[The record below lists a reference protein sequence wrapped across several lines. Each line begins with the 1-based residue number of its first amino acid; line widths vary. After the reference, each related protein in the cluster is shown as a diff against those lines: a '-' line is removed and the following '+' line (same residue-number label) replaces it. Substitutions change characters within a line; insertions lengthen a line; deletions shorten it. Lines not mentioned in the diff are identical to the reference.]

1 MNLVVLDG
9 RTINPGDNPWTPLEA
24 LGSLTVYPRTLAR
37 DIRKRSQEAD
47 ILLTNKTPL
56 TGKTIAVLP
65 NLKFIAVMATG
76 YDVVDLEAASK
87 RNIPVSNVPNYATN
101 SVAQFVLAL
110 ILELCHR
117 ISLHDQAVKSSEWS
131 KKKDFCFWKTP
142 QIELH
147 GLKMGI
153 IGFGRIGRR
162 VAELAHVLGMD
173 VLVHTPRIR
182 ETPPY
187 KPFAWKTLVEV
198 FAEADVISLHCPLTK
213 DTYGFIHKDLIGLM
227 KPSAFLINTSRG
239 PLVNEQDLAEAL
251 NSGAIAGAAVDVVSH
266 EPIQPDNPLLT
277 ARNCI
282 VTPHMAWASLSS
294 RKRLLYAVTDNVKK
308 FLAGRPTNVVNRIT
322 SHPSQPAQI

>member
-24 LGSLTVYPRTLAR
+24 LGSLTVYPRTLAG

-56 TGKTIAVLP
+56 TGKAIAALP

-117 ISLHDQAVKSSEWS
+117 ISLHDQAVKSSEWG
-131 KKKDFCFWKTP
+131 KKKDFSFWKTP

-162 VAELAHVLGMD
+162 VAELAHALGMD

-187 KPFAWKTLVEV
+187 KPFAWKPLLDV
-198 FAEADVISLHCPLTK
+198 FAEADVVSLHCPLSN

-282 VTPHMAWASLSS
+282 ITPHMAWASLNS
-294 RKRLLYAVTDNVKK
+294 RKRLLHAVADNVKK